1 MASFS
6 IVEHFDVLE
15 QIGFGFVSCPVA
27 NPVYAFSLE
36 STKETLH
43 DSIVITI
50 TGAAHGT
57 LAAVPGQFI
66 AEVVT

>member
-1 MASFS
+1 MATFS
-6 IVEHFDVLE
+6 IVEHLYVFE

-50 TGAAHGT
+50 ASAAH
-57 LAAVPGQFI
+57 AAVNAIIGQFI
-66 AEVVT
+66 AEIVT